1 MTERK
6 EKKMT
11 KIESMTDDVMKEEI
25 KEIVSVFMDLPKTDR
40 AILLNTAV
48 GFKTLR
54 RIESEK
60 TEKERGE

>member
-1 MTERK
+1 MAI
-6 EKKMT
+6 
-11 KIESMTDDVMKEEI
+11 IESATDDRMKEEI

-54 RIESEK
+54 RIESGESEK
-60 TEKERGE
+60 MKEWLVA

>member
-1 MTERK
+1 MAT
-6 EKKMT
+6 
-11 KIESMTDDVMKEEI
+11 IESVADDRMKEEI

-54 RIESEK
+54 RIEPVESKNEI
-60 TEKERGE
+60 T

>member
-1 MTERK
+1 MVT
-6 EKKMT
+6 
-11 KIESMTDDVMKEEI
+11 IESVADDRMKEEI

-54 RIESEK
+54 RIESVESK
-60 TEKERGE
+60 NEIT

>member
-1 MTERK
+1 MAN
-6 EKKMT
+6 
-11 KIESMTDDVMKEEI
+11 IESVTDDIMKEEI

-54 RIESEK
+54 RIESGEVEK
-60 TEKERGE
+60 KKR